1 MRDGMDVTCVTDI
14 FKFMHRVMNL
24 EVDEIE
30 YCDDESYDMPTDE
43 EVSPLYEDN
52 EG

>member
-1 MRDGMDVTCVTDI
+1 MDVTCVTDI

-30 YCDDESYDMPTDE
+30 YCDCLLYT
-43 EVSPLYEDN
+43 SPSPRD
-52 EG
+52 

>member
-1 MRDGMDVTCVTDI
+1 MDVTCVTDI

-30 YCDDESYDMPTDE
+30 YCDDMPTDE